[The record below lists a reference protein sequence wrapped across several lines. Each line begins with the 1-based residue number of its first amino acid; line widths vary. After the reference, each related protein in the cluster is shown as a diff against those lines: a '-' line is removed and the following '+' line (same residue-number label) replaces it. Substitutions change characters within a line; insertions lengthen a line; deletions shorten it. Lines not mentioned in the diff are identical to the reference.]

1 MTIIQESLQLLTT
14 RSAFFMRLFA
24 EHLMICGIAAGFA
37 IVIGVGLGVLITE
50 NRKLAPFV
58 IQTSNIIYTI
68 PSISLFGLLILVS
81 GIGNVSA
88 IIALVIYALLPMVN
102 GTHTGLKQIDVG
114 LIEAAEAFGMTRWQI
129 LSRIKLPLAL
139 PIILSSTRT
148 MLVMTIALAGIASF
162 IGAGGLGVAIYRG
175 ITTNSTA
182 MTVVGSILIMFI
194 AFLADFVLA
203 RFEKS
208 IKWRK
213 SHA

>member
-1 MTIIQESLQLLTT
+1 MIIQEMLQLLTT
-14 RSAFFMRLFA
+14 RSEFFMRLFV
-24 EHLMICGIAAGFA
+24 EHLMICGIAASCA

-50 NRKLAPFV
+50 HQKFAPFV

-88 IIALVIYALLPMVN
+88 IIALVIYALLPMIN
-102 GTHTGLKQIDVG
+102 GTRTGLRQIDMG
-114 LIEAAEAFGMTRWQI
+114 LIEAAESFGMTRWQI
-129 LSRIKLPLAL
+129 LRRIKLPLAL
-139 PIILSSTRT
+139 PIILSAIRT
-148 MLVMTIALAGIASF
+148 MLVMTIALAGVASF
-162 IGAGGLGVAIYRG
+162 IGAGGLGVAVYRG

-182 MTVVGSILIMFI
+182 MTAVGSILIMLI

-203 RFEKS
+203 YFEKS
-208 IKWRK
+208 LKWRK

>member
-1 MTIIQESLQLLTT
+1 MIIQEMLQLLTT
-14 RSAFFMRLFA
+14 RSEFFMRLFV
-24 EHLMICGIAAGFA
+24 EHLMICSIAASCA

-50 NRKLAPFV
+50 HQKFAPFV

-88 IIALVIYALLPMVN
+88 IIALVIYALLPMIN
-102 GTHTGLKQIDVG
+102 GTRTGLRQIDMG

-129 LSRIKLPLAL
+129 LRRIKLPLAL
-139 PIILSSTRT
+139 PIILSAIRT
-148 MLVMTIALAGIASF
+148 MLVMTIALAGVASF
-162 IGAGGLGVAIYRG
+162 IGAGGLGVAVYRG

-182 MTVVGSILIMFI
+182 MTAVGSILIMLI

-203 RFEKS
+203 YFEKS